1 MKLLYTIVGM
11 LIVLFI
17 ITFSLTNVVPVQ
29 LKYYDIIDISVPSYM
44 LIFISFGVGLL
55 FAGFLDIGERYRLSR
70 KVSKLNKQIKM
81 LEKGKKETE
90 VLPPE
95 EGETP
100 TTYV

>member
-1 MKLLYTIVGM
+1 MKLLYTVVGM

-17 ITFSLTNVVPVQ
+17 ITFSLTNTGPVQ

-70 KVSKLNKQIKM
+70 KISTLNKRVKM
-81 LEKGKKETE
+81 LEKGKTETE
-90 VLPPE
+90 LLPPKE
-95 EGETP
+95 EETP
-100 TTYV
+100 TTYI

>member
-1 MKLLYTIVGM
+1 MKLLYTIISM

-17 ITFSLTNVVPVQ
+17 ITFSLTNIVPVQ

-44 LIFISFGVGLL
+44 LIFISFGIGLL

-70 KVSKLNKQIKM
+70 KVSKLNKKIKM
-81 LEKGKKETE
+81 LEKGKTETE

-100 TTYV
+100 TTYI

>member
-1 MKLLYTIVGM
+1 MKLLYTVVSM

-17 ITFSLTNVVPVQ
+17 ITFSLTNTDPVQ
-29 LKYYDIIDISVPSYM
+29 LKYYDVINISVPSYM

-70 KVSKLNKQIKM
+70 KVSKLNKKIKV

-90 VLPPE
+90 VLLPE
-95 EGETP
+95 EEETP
-100 TTYV
+100 TTYM

>member
-1 MKLLYTIVGM
+1 MKLLYTVVSM

-17 ITFSLTNVVPVQ
+17 ITFSLTNTDPVQ

-55 FAGFLDIGERYRLSR
+55 FAGFLDIGERYRLSK
-70 KVSKLNKQIKM
+70 KVSKLNKKIKV

-90 VLPPE
+90 VLLPE
-95 EGETP
+95 EEETP
-100 TTYV
+100 TTYM

>member
-1 MKLLYTIVGM
+1 MKLLYTVVSM

-17 ITFSLTNVVPVQ
+17 ITFSLTNTDPVQ

-55 FAGFLDIGERYRLSR
+55 FAGFLDIGERYRLSK
-70 KVSKLNKQIKM
+70 KVSKLNKKIKV

-90 VLPPE
+90 VLLPE

>member
-1 MKLLYTIVGM
+1 MKLLYTVVSM

-17 ITFSLTNVVPVQ
+17 ITFSLTNIVPVQ

-70 KVSKLNKQIKM
+70 KVSKLNKRIKV
-81 LEKGKKETE
+81 LEKGEKGVEI
-90 VLPPE
+90 LPPKE
-95 EGETP
+95 EETP
-100 TTYV
+100 TTYI